1 MSLDHLGLWGTLTLV
16 LTAFVALFDFQN
28 LLSWRKKFVLEPLPA
43 PSGDF
48 TIIIPLYGS
57 PKYFERRDR
66 LEHLKGHVVVAIE
79 VSRPA
84 MRAFAEHLE
93 GEGWRVF
100 RALVREPNPPK
111 MLRAVLEADAIH
123 TTYAVRLDA
132 DTVIG
137 DDLPNAVAAAQAD
150 GADLCSVK
158 VLVHNRTETVCA
170 RFQALEYKIA
180 MLTRHYRP
188 WLISGA
194 CVVAKTTILREILRQ
209 HSMSPIGEDIEM
221 GRVAVAGRMR
231 IRHLDIV
238 TETDAPASWRAWF
251 RQRKNWW
258 AGTFRHAVV
267 NFDRNA
273 VQLPWWG
280 LYNLSILWMTIHLHV
295 WTYGSVLLHPSTEV
309 IEFVVGLI
317 VLGCAVTLL
326 TNWRVRSPLMLVFPL
341 YAIAQSALIMS
352 IGGLWYAWLVAGS
365 QPLGRYRF
373 SIRRRRTYVVSAAG
387 VRPGAPGPYAYQ
399 WQCSDGRGAWTDVP
413 GEVRRD
419 LVVSEPVTCLHRV
432 VVTAR
437 SGVRVAGPALCADA
451 G

>member
-1 MSLDHLGLWGTLTLV
+1 MSLDHPGLWGTLTLV

-79 VSRPA
+79 VSLPA

-123 TTYAVRLDA
+123 TTYVVRLDA

-170 RFQALEYKIA
+170 RSQPNVFEMGSRKTVKVSLAPRASAISRKQSPSVTKARRGVAWSGSGFEGSLSMGRQVPCFAVKPA
-180 MLTRHYRP
+180 RP
-188 WLISGA
+188 
-194 CVVAKTTILREILRQ
+194 Q
-209 HSMSPIGEDIEM
+209 HS
-221 GRVAVAGRMR
+221 
-231 IRHLDIV
+231 
-238 TETDAPASWRAWF
+238 
-251 RQRKNWW
+251 
-258 AGTFRHAVV
+258 
-267 NFDRNA
+267 
-273 VQLPWWG
+273 
-280 LYNLSILWMTIHLHV
+280 
-295 WTYGSVLLHPSTEV
+295 
-309 IEFVVGLI
+309 
-317 VLGCAVTLL
+317 
-326 TNWRVRSPLMLVFPL
+326 
-341 YAIAQSALIMS
+341 
-352 IGGLWYAWLVAGS
+352 
-365 QPLGRYRF
+365 
-373 SIRRRRTYVVSAAG
+373 
-387 VRPGAPGPYAYQ
+387 
-399 WQCSDGRGAWTDVP
+399 
-413 GEVRRD
+413 
-419 LVVSEPVTCLHRV
+419 
-432 VVTAR
+432 
-437 SGVRVAGPALCADA
+437 
-451 G
+451 